1 MMTEVR
7 FAIQIRKVWVR
18 KDSCECNR
26 PKSCELRMML
36 MRIRKLSEVLRTSE
50 AGQLRD
56 LNIYSVYFVEY
67 LVRCLSCSTSLY
79 DGQSMIKRG

>member
-7 FAIQIRKVWVR
+7 FAEMMTEVRFAEMIRKAWVR

-36 MRIRKLSEVLRTSE
+36 MRIRKLSEVLRTSND
-50 AGQLRD
+50 GQLRD
-56 LNIYSVYFVEY
+56 LN
-67 LVRCLSCSTSLY
+67 L
-79 DGQSMIKRG
+79 